1 MKCENCDNHPWKEKR
16 GGRFLI
22 AAGSGLRCSPCAW
35 NLEIVTTKPSKKKGE
50 TFRLRF
56 GNPVLLSVSRMWRK
70 GVLQKGGLLRP
81 IFDKQKERSLHL
93 TDPPR
98 QSWSNLE
105 QSIDGEQGTH
115 IVQDSQPR
123 SLVRDVNEL
132 VAKWQLRS
140 LKIRRCKRRLRDSKA
155 IEMQV

>member
-1 MKCENCDNHPWKEKR
+1 MEGEE
-16 GGRFLI
+16 GREVSHRRRLGASLFSLCLE
-22 AAGSGLRCSPCAW
+22 SGNRDD
-35 NLEIVTTKPSKKKGE
+35 ETIKKKKGE

-81 IFDKQKERSLHL
+81 LFDKQKERSLHL